1 MKQGIVKGV
10 MVGTMCA
17 MLMLP
22 SVVLAGQGRG
32 AGKGPALQN
41 QPRNMEQVREQK
53 RFQKKINPVET
64 GSPSGEAI
72 KKGHAY
78 GPGDGT
84 GNDGVGPKDGTGY
97 GAPTQR

>member
-32 AGKGPALQN
+32 TGKGPALQT
-41 QPRNMEQVREQK
+41 QQRNMEQILGQK
-53 RFQKKINPVET
+53 GFEHRYRAVEPGRSSNGAT
-64 GSPSGEAI
+64 

-84 GNDGVGPKDGTGY
+84 RNDGVGPKDGTGY

>member
-1 MKQGIVKGV
+1 MIQGLVKGV

-32 AGKGPALQN
+32 AGKGPAFQG
-41 QPRNMEQVREQK
+41 QSRSMEQVREQ
-53 RFQKKINPVET
+53 RRLENRNQVVEPGT
-64 GSPSGEAI
+64 KSVNGVR
-72 KKGHAY
+72 KGHSY

-84 GNDGVGPKDGTGY
+84 GNDGIGPKDGTGY

>member
-17 MLMLP
+17 VLMLP
-22 SVVLAGQGRG
+22 SVLLAGQGHG

-41 QPRNMEQVREQK
+41 QPRNMEQIREQK
-53 RFQKKINPVET
+53 RLEHRYLPVE
-64 GSPSGEAI
+64 SGKQTSNTT

-84 GNDGVGPKDGTGY
+84 GNDGIGPRDGTGY
-97 GAPTQR
+97 GAPSQR

>member
-10 MVGTMCA
+10 MIGTMCA
-17 MLMLP
+17 VLMLP

-41 QPRNMEQVREQK
+41 QPRNMEQIREQ
-53 RFQKKINPVET
+53 RRYQPIESRNQT
-64 GSPSGEAI
+64 SNI
-72 KKGHAY
+72 TKKGHAY

-84 GNDGVGPKDGTGY
+84 GNDGIGPRDGTGY
-97 GAPTQR
+97 GAPIQR

>member
-1 MKQGIVKGV
+1 

-17 MLMLP
+17 VLMLP

-41 QPRNMEQVREQK
+41 QPRNMEQIREQ
-53 RFQKKINPVET
+53 RRYQPVELRNQT
-64 GSPSGEAI
+64 SNI
-72 KKGHAY
+72 TKKDHAY

-84 GNDGVGPKDGTGY
+84 GNDGMGPRDGTGY
-97 GAPTQR
+97 GVPSKR